1 MVTQV
6 LQEVNRAAQYKH
18 AELQGKITLPN
29 TAKTE
34 ASASSLV
41 CIFSSL
47 HVCLCMTDKNTILFQ
62 ETQEI
67 NNNETDLKKE
77 PIQQEKVETTVS
89 NKLESKESETSVESS
104 ESDEDLYKDI
114 EV

>member
-1 MVTQV
+1 MLYETHSQLSAENEDMVTQV

-41 CIFSSL
+41 CIFL
-47 HVCLCMTDKNTILFQ
+47 AACLSMYDR
-62 ETQEI
+62 
-67 NNNETDLKKE
+67 
-77 PIQQEKVETTVS
+77 
-89 NKLESKESETSVESS
+89 
-104 ESDEDLYKDI
+104 
-114 EV
+114 